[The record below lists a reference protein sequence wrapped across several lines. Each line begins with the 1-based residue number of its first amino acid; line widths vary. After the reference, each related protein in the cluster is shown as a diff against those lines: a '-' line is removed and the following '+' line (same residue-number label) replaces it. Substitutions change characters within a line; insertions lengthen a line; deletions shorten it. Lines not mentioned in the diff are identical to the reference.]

1 MVESIIPNGWA
12 KVKFSDYIIFQE
24 GPGLMSF
31 LFKET
36 GFPFVNIRCIENG
49 SINKETCQFISGDI
63 ANSVYKHFQLEE
75 DDLIVSTSGTLGKK
89 AFVKKTDLPLLLNTS
104 IIRFKPKNTDNIS
117 LYFLNY
123 LLEDYSFLYDLYSQ
137 STGSAQVNVGPSHLK
152 KLFIKIPKSITEQQ
166 SIANILTKTD
176 QAIANT
182 EALIA
187 KYTHIKTGL
196 MQDLLTKGIDENGN
210 IRTEQTHVFKDSPLG
225 RIPQEWECLSIK
237 DIAERLRSGVTPKGG
252 SDVYEKEGVLLIR
265 SQNVYSYGFK
275 LEDVAYINEEINNRM
290 LGSQLKEF
298 DVLLNITGAS
308 IGRATYVPEGFP
320 RANVNQHV
328 CAIRLKKADVNNAI
342 FLSSYLNSING
353 QNQIYQNI
361 AGSNREGINYTQIK
375 EINVPFFNNDFEL
388 EKFSEMV
395 IKSNER
401 INSEIKTLSK
411 LQSLKTGLMQDLL
424 TGKVRVKKLIQ
435 EANGK

>member
-1 MVESIIPNGWA
+1 MEESQLHIPEGWEGRELGTLYLEKRKSKFKVSDA
-12 KVKFSDYIIFQE
+12 TNYGGIPFYTSGDAVLEHNEIQTDGENIFLATGGVANVKFYNGKVAYSTDTYVIVGKENIDTQFLYFKILDQLYYINTNFFQ
-24 GPGLMSF
+24 GSGLKHLQKKDF
-31 LFKET
+31 
-36 GFPFVNIRCIENG
+36 R
-49 SINKETCQFISGDI
+49 
-63 ANSVYKHFQLEE
+63 KHFF
-75 DDLIVSTSGTLGKK
+75 
-89 AFVKKTDLPLLLNTS
+89 ALP
-104 IIRFKPKNTDNIS
+104 K
-117 LYFLNY
+117 
-123 LLEDYSFLYDLYSQ
+123 
-137 STGSAQVNVGPSHLK
+137 
-152 KLFIKIPKSITEQQ
+152 IKTEQQ
-166 SIANILTKTD
+166 SIANILSKID

-187 KYTHIKTGL
+187 KYTRIKTGL

-252 SDVYEKEGVLLIR
+252 SDVYEKEGILLIR

-275 LEDVAYINEEINNRM
+275 LDDVAYINEEINNRM

-342 FLSSYLNSING
+342 FLSSYLNSIYG

-401 INSEIKTLSK
+401 INSEMKKLTK
-411 LQSLKTGLMQDLL
+411 LQYLKTGLMQDLL
-424 TGKVRVKKLIQ
+424 TGKVRVKI
-435 EANGK
+435 

>member
-49 SINKETCQFISGDI
+49 CINKETCQFISGDI
-63 ANSVYKHFQLEE
+63 ANGVYKHFQLEE

-252 SDVYEKEGVLLIR
+252 SDVYEKEGILLIR

-275 LEDVAYINEEINNRM
+275 LDDVAYINEEINNRM

-342 FLSSYLNSING
+342 FLSSYLNSIYG

-401 INSEIKTLSK
+401 INSEMKKLTK
-411 LQSLKTGLMQDLL
+411 LQYLKTGLMQDLL
-424 TGKVRVKKLIQ
+424 TGKVRVKI
-435 EANGK
+435 